1 MSIFVFIFFLM
12 IRRPP
17 RSTRT
22 DTLFPY
28 TTLFRSDV
36 ERALASWY
44 AVKIGPPPRIGGQLL
59 DIAASPVTLRLRQ
72 RRRRAH
78 QCLQPLR
85 ACGIGQVVEPILLQ
99 RLPNRGEVGLRLL
112 HPGGASLGHAVVR
125 PTPPPQHHAT
135 E

>member
-28 TTLFRSDV
+28 TTLFRADV

-59 DIAASPVTLRLRQ
+59 DIAASPVTLRLRT

-78 QCLQPLR
+78 QCLKPLS
-85 ACGIGQVVEPILLQ
+85 ACGIGQAVEPLFPQPLPHRGDVGTILS
-99 RLPNRGEVGLRLL
+99 
-112 HPGGASLGHAVVR
+112 HPGRCRTRNAVVAP
-125 PTPPPQHHAT
+125 PTWPPPT
-135 E
+135 